1 MLNTKLNSKELGR
14 ARGSVR
20 NRVILFEDPAWEE
33 RFDSLIRLT
42 QRTLLIIELTGTDIR
57 PGRLKEHIDRRLAE
71 CGVTP
76 ARPRGVGRSYQSTL
90 FLPSKYER
98 FDAAYLLALHFGP
111 RGPGEFSET
120 EPSLGRALDKL
131 MESYHRYVADLYP
144 GGAQPRI
151 IFETYWVLVCGI
163 RAGAIEMV
171 ACKEC
176 GAKHPVHADH
186 ITQPSC
192 PVCAVL
198 DLKMKDARSTLQ
210 RRVEERRALRQNGT
224 SSRMHA

>member
-1 MLNTKLNSKELGR
+1 MVNTKELGR

-20 NRVILFEDPAWEE
+20 NRVILFEDPTWEE
-33 RFDSLIRLT
+33 RFESLIRLT
-42 QRTLLIIELTGTDIR
+42 QRTSLITELTGTDIR
-57 PGRLKEHIDRRLAE
+57 PARLKEHIDRRLAE
-71 CGVTP
+71 WGVTP

-98 FDAAYLLALHFGP
+98 YDAAYLLSLHFGH

-131 MESYHRYVADLYP
+131 MESYLRYVADLYP

-151 IFETYWVLVCGI
+151 IFETYWILVCGI

-171 ACKEC
+171 TCRDC
-176 GAKHPVHADH
+176 GARHPVHADH
-186 ITQPSC
+186 ISQPGC

-198 DLKMKDARSTLQ
+198 DLRMKDARSTLEKRVQQ
-210 RRVEERRALRQNGT
+210 RRASRLDAGNA
-224 SSRMHA
+224 RMHA